1 MALSGDQHERQ
12 RWRRPQFTILEL
24 LVVTA
29 ILAALWGFLAIRVER
44 DELPATIVLS
54 LVLLWGLLCWKTVR
68 LNNHFFQ
75 SRKRMTA
82 DNTGQPQTRPSVLRD
97 AWFIVFPVLVL
108 AFFTHWFIYIAMK
121 GTGSFSTLLPE
132 GHPGHVS
139 WAEAWWMFAEI
150 LAVCILWFSTAAW
163 VCVMVERHPS
173 IRYKLAWE
181 ASAIVLSPLAC
192 PFVYFTRLRPKNITS
207 VEQPRCPASRDPDQ
221 PGD

>member
-1 MALSGDQHERQ
+1 ML
-12 RWRRPQFTILEL
+12 
-24 LVVTA
+24 
-29 ILAALWGFLAIRVER
+29 
-44 DELPATIVLS
+44 
-54 LVLLWGLLCWKTVR
+54 KTVR

-82 DNTGQPQTRPSVLRD
+82 DNTGHPQTRPSVLRN

-181 ASAIVLSPLAC
+181 ASASSITFSLPVCLLHETAPEEHNQRRAAAMSSLAD
-192 PFVYFTRLRPKNITS
+192 PDSAWRLRAWPPAGQKS
-207 VEQPRCPASRDPDQ
+207 PRQSEHVNEPPI
-221 PGD
+221 